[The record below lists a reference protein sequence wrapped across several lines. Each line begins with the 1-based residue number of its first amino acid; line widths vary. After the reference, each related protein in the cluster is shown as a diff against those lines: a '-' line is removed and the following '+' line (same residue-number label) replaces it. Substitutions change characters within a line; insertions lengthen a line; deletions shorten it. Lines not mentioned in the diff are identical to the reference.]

1 MSDCPRSKVNN
12 MQPCA
17 CWVRRMMMM
26 MMGMR
31 RRRRS
36 PRVLG
41 EEEE

>member
-17 CWVRRMMMM
+17 CWVRRMRRMMM
-26 MMGMR
+26 MMGM
-31 RRRRS
+31 RRS

>member
-26 MMGMR
+26 GM

-41 EEEE
+41 EEEEE